1 MTEKLRVAIRGFA
14 NGVPKFVDHIE
25 IGEDEIDELLPE
37 LARKH
42 GAALA
47 AHELHMIEIEFVDE
61 ADRSQAFF
69 RFGTD
74 TRGMV
79 NPVGVDLEKLAGGKR
94 DD

>member
-25 IGEDEIDELLPE
+25 IGDDEIDELLPK

-42 GAALA
+42 GRALA
-47 AHELHMIEIEFVDE
+47 AHDLHMIELEFVD
-61 ADRSQAFF
+61 DGQVF

-74 TRGMV
+74 PSGME